1 MGGFRPAALLTLLKP
16 STVAAYVAA
25 GFWGDETIYH
35 VAARHARAIPQAFAV
50 RDRHRRLNYS
60 NPPARRSASCQP
72 MIRSTTS
79 SISAAITSLLPST
92 ELAGAKLSRS
102 GPKSPAWVGTK
113 FLMHTASPLLSS

>member
-1 MGGFRPAALLTLLKP
+1 MGGSQPAALVTLLKP

-35 VAARHARAIPQAFAV
+35 VAARHAPALPQAFAV
-50 RDRHRRLNYS
+50 RDRHRGLNYS

-79 SISAAITSLLPST
+79 SISAGDHVTAAEHRARRSQTFQVWT
-92 ELAGAKLSRS
+92 EI
-102 GPKSPAWVGTK
+102 
-113 FLMHTASPLLSS
+113 SSMGWH

>member
-1 MGGFRPAALLTLLKP
+1 MGGSQPAALLTLLKP

-60 NPPARRSASCQP
+60 NPPARRSAFCQP

-79 SISAAITSLLPST
+79 SISAAITSLLST

-102 GPKSPAWVGTK
+102 GPKSPALGW
-113 FLMHTASPLLSS
+113 H

>member
-1 MGGFRPAALLTLLKP
+1 MGGSQPAALLTLLKP

-60 NPPARRSASCQP
+60 NPPVRRSASCQP
-72 MIRSTTS
+72 MIRINNLFHLRRDHVNAAEHRTRRSQTFRVWAEIS
-79 SISAAITSLLPST
+79 SM
-92 ELAGAKLSRS
+92 G
-102 GPKSPAWVGTK
+102 W
-113 FLMHTASPLLSS
+113 H

>member
-1 MGGFRPAALLTLLKP
+1 MGGSQPAALAD
-16 STVAAYVAA
+16 VAEAVD
-25 GFWGDETIYH
+25 GCP
-35 VAARHARAIPQAFAV
+35 RAIPQAFAV

-102 GPKSPAWVGTK
+102 GPNLQHGLALNS
-113 FLMHTASPLLSS
+113 

>member
-50 RDRHRRLNYS
+50 RDRHRRLDYS
-60 NPPARRSASCQP
+60 NPPARHSASCQP
-72 MIRSTTS
+72 THSSTATFVRGV
-79 SISAAITSLLPST
+79 I
-92 ELAGAKLSRS
+92 G
-102 GPKSPAWVGTK
+102 
-113 FLMHTASPLLSS
+113 

>member
-1 MGGFRPAALLTLLKP
+1 MGGSRPAALLTLLKP

-72 MIRSTTS
+72 MAPPRSRHCCRAQNS
-79 SISAAITSLLPST
+79 QEPNFPGLGRNLQHG
-92 ELAGAKLSRS
+92 LALNS
-102 GPKSPAWVGTK
+102 
-113 FLMHTASPLLSS
+113 